1 MAKLSSA
8 KKLSKTEQYAI
19 EGMSDNGMNADS
31 IAQALGRKLELVSAY
46 IEVHQEESETHTTIN
61 TTVNGNRGVAIMTEA
76 TSQRVD
82 SMRGKSSSE
91 SGHPNIH
98 SIKSN
103 GKK

>member
-19 EGMSDNGMNADS
+19 EGMSDNGMSAEY
-31 IAQALGRKLELVSAY
+31 IAQALGAKLEVVSGSMWMGRGGRGGERA
-46 IEVHQEESETHTTIN
+46 EKRKGKREE
-61 TTVNGNRGVAIMTEA
+61 G
-76 TSQRVD
+76 
-82 SMRGKSSSE
+82 RGKSSRE

-98 SIKSN
+98 SKKSN